1 MRVVFCGIAKNN
13 SDTIDSTMH
22 NINRLISLFDEYKI
36 VIYENDSSDNT
47 LEKLKKIRDTNVIIL
62 SEKLNAPVERDLK
75 IMAYARNQYLNY
87 IIKHYIDYDLMIVLD
102 MDFKKEWDI
111 KGIKDSLNKIDMWNG
126 VCSNGVFTEEDNRMY
141 DAFAYLDQEYQMDSI
156 GAKQY
161 LKFKVLT
168 QII

>member
-75 IMAYARNQYLNY
+75 IYYYHL
-87 IIKHYIDYDLMIVLD
+87 V
-102 MDFKKEWDI
+102 
-111 KGIKDSLNKIDMWNG
+111 
-126 VCSNGVFTEEDNRMY
+126 
-141 DAFAYLDQEYQMDSI
+141 
-156 GAKQY
+156 
-161 LKFKVLT
+161 
-168 QII
+168 